1 MLSCLSCLYCFSYLT
16 SAILFKADEK
26 FQRKLEEKSNKDRTN
41 RIAAEAE
48 ALAAQKEVSKAIRK
62 GQVRVR
68 SWVRVTLGRRARG
81 RA

>member
-1 MLSCLSCLYCFSYLT
+1 MIF
-16 SAILFKADEK
+16 FKADEK

-48 ALAAQKEVSKAIRK
+48 ALAAQKEALKAIRK

-68 SWVRVTLGRRARG
+68 SLVRVTLGRRARG